1 MTGPTTLGALRPSQ
15 RATIL
20 AIDPA
25 ASAGDLDLRLHEMG
39 FDEGVDV
46 EMLHRGPFGGDPVAV
61 RVGGCVIAMRQA
73 DAAHVHVEVDATKHA
88 GMLAKRE
95 AAE

>member
-1 MTGPTTLGALRPSQ
+1 MTGSITLGALRPSQ

-61 RVGGCVIAMRQA
+61 RVGGCVIAMRRA
-73 DAAHVHVEVDATKHA
+73 DAMHVHVEVDTTEQTGMPAT
-88 GMLAKRE
+88 RE